1 VKKLTALASIAF
13 ATFVIAASP
22 ASAALPNQR
31 TDLKVLILSATGDE
45 PTTGAWEAALKRE
58 GVPYEKKIATQDDPY
73 TADTFADT
81 LADGTPHARYQAVVV
96 ATGGLV
102 YADDAG
108 NWGSALSS
116 DEWAALADFESRY
129 GIRQVTA
136 FTWPS
141 AEYGLSSPTVSGD
154 LTGVVGNLTTEGHK
168 VFPYLKGQVPIDKQT
183 YGYQA
188 TPATGANFK
197 TLVSG
202 PNGSALLGINTRPD
216 GREEMVS
223 TVDANQYMLHNQLL
237 RHGMLTWVTRG
248 TYLGTERNYLAYHVD
263 DICLSSDRWNPAT
276 NAETEVNPIRMTS
289 NDVLRAVIWSQV
301 TGTRLDLLFNAE
313 GCDLAGSRDRLTQ
326 SLVAYRNY
334 FGWVNHTYSGEP
346 NNDTT
351 YDHVVADIQ
360 KNIDW
365 ARARRISLDPTE
377 LVFDQ
382 HSGFGNPNVF
392 PALAAK
398 GIKWVGDDASR
409 FFDQRPWGSAL
420 SVPRYPS
427 NIYYNASTRT
437 QMLDEYNY
445 LYLPPSLGGKCENSA
460 TTTCFSQTAT
470 WNDYVDR
477 EASIMLRH
485 VLGNDPRPHYVH
497 QANLAGDGTLY
508 SVANEVLRRYRAY
521 FKPTLI
527 DPTQKQA
534 GQLIDTQNKWNAISS
549 QVDAFIQ
556 NGKINL
562 NSLTDSTIQ
571 VPVTG
576 VPGLG
581 VLYGGLTSGWQQIG
595 PGGTLQ
601 LKLPL

>member
-1 VKKLTALASIAF
+1 VKKLTALTALAV
-13 ATFVIAASP
+13 ALLVVAVSP

-31 TDLKVLILSATGDE
+31 TDLKVLVLSATGTE

-58 GVPYEKKIATQDDPY
+58 GVPYEKKIATADEPY
-73 TADTFADT
+73 TAETFADT
-81 LADGTPHARYQAVVV
+81 LADGTPHAKYQAVIL
-96 ATGGLV
+96 ATGGLP
-102 YADDAG
+102 YADENG

-129 GIRQVTA
+129 GIRQIVA

-141 AEYGLSSPTVSGD
+141 TEYGLNSPTVSGD
-154 LTGVVGNLTTEGHK
+154 LTGVTGKLTSAGATT
-168 VFPYLKGQVPIDKQT
+168 FPYLKGQVPIDKQT

-202 PNGSALLGINTRPD
+202 PNGSALVGINTRPD

-223 TVDANQYMLHNQLL
+223 TVDANQYQLHNHLL
-237 RHGMLTWVTRG
+237 RHGMLSWVTRG

-263 DICLSSDRWNPAT
+263 DICLSSDRWDPAT
-276 NAETEVNPIRMTS
+276 NAETEANPIRMTS
-289 NDVLRAVIWSQV
+289 NDVLRAGLWSAVQGV
-301 TGTRLDLLFNAE
+301 RLDLLFNAS
-313 GCDLAGSRDRLTQ
+313 GCDAAGARDRLTQ
-326 SLVAYRNY
+326 ALVAYKNY
-334 FGWVNHTYSGEP
+334 FGWLNHTYSGEP
-346 NNDTT
+346 NNDTS
-351 YDHVVADIQ
+351 YDQVVNDIN
-360 KNIDW
+360 KNITW
-365 ARARRISLDPTE
+365 AKARGIKLDPTE

-382 HSGFGNPNVF
+382 HSGYGNPNVF
-392 PALAAK
+392 PALQAT

-409 FFDQRPWGSAL
+409 FFEQRPWGSAT

-427 NIYYNASTRT
+427 NIYYNAATRT

-445 LYLPPSLGGKCENSA
+445 LYLPPSLGGKCENTA
-460 TTTCFSQTAT
+460 TTTCFTQAAT

-477 EASIMLRH
+477 EASQMLRH

-497 QANLAGDGTLY
+497 QANLAGDGILY

-521 FKPTLI
+521 FKPTLVV
-527 DPTQKQA
+527 PTQKQA
-534 GQLIDTQNKWNAISS
+534 GQLIETQNAWNAISN
-549 QVDAFIQ
+549 QVNAFIQ
-556 NGKINL
+556 NGQINL
-562 NSLTDSTIQ
+562 TSLANSTIQ

-576 VPGLG
+576 IPSLG
-581 VLYGGLTSGWQQIG
+581 VLYGGLTSGWQPIG